1 MRVTF
6 LQTKTKQRHNQKKK
20 KVLAF
25 FMNIETKMYS
35 TILSNLIQQYV
46 NSIINDGQVRFIRGI
61 QSLFNIAKY
70 LSVSEHIIFIYG
82 Y

>member
-70 LSVSEHIIFIYG
+70 LSVSEHIIFVYG